1 MMGNSN
7 IADTKV
13 KNGSLE
19 AKKTNDTCDS
29 TTFEEA
35 LEITRVGTYNY
46 RLLTITIYSLLAA
59 TAEMFS
65 VGIVSTA
72 SQCDLELDVGKKGL
86 ISSIPILGVVVSAHF
101 WGFVADTRGRRF
113 ALIISTTGTCVAG
126 IIATFSNNWILLAVI
141 KFIGAALLKA
151 AMLKVYSARLRRFMH
166 GLRKSTEHNQNKT
179 QGILASG
186 TNALVFTFLGEAT
199 IASKRQT
206 YLMYA
211 SAGVLSFQAFNAA
224 LAYPILNLTFDYY
237 MPLLGFSFRPWR
249 LFLLV
254 IGLISGLNVL
264 LIVFFTYES
273 PKFCFAIGE
282 HKRGLK
288 IMQKIY
294 KVNTGNAF
302 EDYPVKHVVLN
313 ADDYKTKNG
322 TFLRSVWDQT
332 VPLFSKK
339 YIKNTVL
346 IFLCGLPA
354 YCVSPPFSIWLPFI
368 FNAYSTTSNP
378 DLQFCETFQKNFTQ
392 SANRTMIPVCDDSV
406 ADITL
411 VALAIFAVYLTLC
424 SLSTVLIIKF
434 IGKKWT
440 FVLNH
445 LFSCIMCVII
455 NRVPILFG
463 FVAMVGMTANVAC
476 MGIVTTYAIELFP
489 TYMRAMAVCLCIL
502 SGRSVSIV
510 FYNVIGAQLE
520 NNCDNFIV
528 IIAGLILFGGI
539 VGLFLPSDRVLIK
552 ADDIEKP
559 SENCETNAELK
570 KHFNKC
576 REGKIRVMKIS
587 IENEQLTLAK
597 YLPTKGSW
605 EQDFDKY
612 LPGMIVDDMPCYLLY
627 RFDTT
632 NSVGHEWLL
641 LSWSPDDSPVRHKM
655 LYASTKATLK
665 QEFGSAH
672 IKDEM
677 HATTKVVGPCARP
690 ARIAPT
696 ILLANPAVKQQCLH
710 CCVSAWRSEVSLRG
724 YKAHL
729 SGISAPAP
737 LTERE
742 EALKELQQSEH
753 STNYGTDSRQ
763 STIGGVSFPIT
774 EAAEQG
780 VLDLQRGSYNYVQ
793 FRIDLEEEKIHLS
806 KAANIS
812 LVNLPEQVPSD
823 QARYHL
829 FVFKHSHEG
838 DHMASIVFIY
848 SMPGYNCSIKE
859 RMMYSSCKGQF
870 LDIIEKMGL
879 EVAKRIEID
888 DGKELTEEFLYD
900 EIHPKRNLHRPA
912 FAKPKGPPN
921 RGAKRITKSQTAQ

>member
-1 MMGNSN
+1 
-7 IADTKV
+7 
-13 KNGSLE
+13 
-19 AKKTNDTCDS
+19 
-29 TTFEEA
+29 
-35 LEITRVGTYNY
+35 
-46 RLLTITIYSLLAA
+46 
-59 TAEMFS
+59 MFS

-141 KFIGAALLKA
+141 KFIGAA
-151 AMLKVYSARLRRFMH
+151 F
-166 GLRKSTEHNQNKT
+166 
-179 QGILASG
+179 ASG

-559 SENCETNAELK
+559 SENCE
-570 KHFNKC
+570 
-576 REGKIRVMKIS
+576 
-587 IENEQLTLAK
+587 
-597 YLPTKGSW
+597 
-605 EQDFDKY
+605 
-612 LPGMIVDDMPCYLLY
+612 
-627 RFDTT
+627 
-632 NSVGHEWLL
+632 
-641 LSWSPDDSPVRHKM
+641 
-655 LYASTKATLK
+655 STKN
-665 QEFGSAH
+665 
-672 IKDEM
+672 
-677 HATTKVVGPCARP
+677 
-690 ARIAPT
+690 PT
-696 ILLANPAVKQQCLH
+696 
-710 CCVSAWRSEVSLRG
+710 
-724 YKAHL
+724 
-729 SGISAPAP
+729 
-737 LTERE
+737 
-742 EALKELQQSEH
+742 
-753 STNYGTDSRQ
+753 ST
-763 STIGGVSFPIT
+763 
-774 EAAEQG
+774 
-780 VLDLQRGSYNYVQ
+780 
-793 FRIDLEEEKIHLS
+793 
-806 KAANIS
+806 
-812 LVNLPEQVPSD
+812 
-823 QARYHL
+823 
-829 FVFKHSHEG
+829 
-838 DHMASIVFIY
+838 
-848 SMPGYNCSIKE
+848 
-859 RMMYSSCKGQF
+859 
-870 LDIIEKMGL
+870 
-879 EVAKRIEID
+879 
-888 DGKELTEEFLYD
+888 
-900 EIHPKRNLHRPA
+900 
-912 FAKPKGPPN
+912 
-921 RGAKRITKSQTAQ
+921 